1 LVAKRKE
8 TELKRLLIALLLSL
22 VFVFPAHAGGTTQ
35 DEVLS
40 TWYQLILK
48 LVRHTATYS
57 PPVASRAFAYLGVT
71 SFEATASGDAALISL
86 DGQLNGLKGLPKRER
101 GKTYDEAIVLNA
113 ALGAAARD
121 FFANTGP
128 SGQNA
133 LKTTNLSMRVSVAKG
148 VAADVRARSEAFGL
162 ALEKHIFK
170 WSQGDGGAKIVNL
183 GFPLKYK
190 LSKEPGHWQ
199 PTNQQTL
206 QHVPLLPSWGKNRSF
221 AMPDGATCILPPP
234 PAYSE
239 DKASEFYK
247 QAQEVHDVKNGIGE
261 GQRLVA
267 RFWSDDPGLST
278 TPPGHWIEI
287 TLAIAARDK
296 LSIAKT
302 SDALARLGVAVADA
316 FIGCWHEKYKYDYI
330 RPVTFIKAHIDPNWE
345 TVLITPP
352 FPEYPSGHSSQSG
365 AAATVLSSVLGDNLA
380 FDDASHEKDNL
391 GVRHF
396 NSFWD
401 AAKEAAVSR
410 LYGGIHFRAAID
422 QGLEQGKC
430 IGAYAVKLR
439 TVK

>member
-1 LVAKRKE
+1 M
-8 TELKRLLIALLLSL
+8 KRLGLVLFIALIFA
-22 VFVFPAHAGGTTQ
+22 VPANAGGMAQ
-35 DEVLS
+35 EEVLGI
-40 TWYQLILK
+40 WYKLILN

-71 SFEATASGDAALISL
+71 SFEATASGDAHLISL
-86 DGQLNGLKGLPKRER
+86 GGQLNGLKGLPKREA
-101 GKTYDEAIVLNA
+101 GQTYDEAVVLNA
-113 ALGAAARD
+113 AMEAAAKD
-121 FFANTGP
+121 FFSNTGP
-128 SGQNA
+128 SGQKA
-133 LKTTNLSMRVSVAKG
+133 LLATGMSMKAKVADG
-148 VAADVRARSEAFGL
+148 VAPDVKTRSEAFGV
-162 ALEKHIFK
+162 ALEKQIFK
-170 WSQGDGGAKIVNL
+170 WSLADGGAKIVNL
-183 GFPLKYK
+183 GFPLNYT

-206 QHVPLLPSWGKNRSF
+206 QHVPLLPDWGKNRSF
-221 AMPDGATCILPPP
+221 AMPTGAACPLSPP

-239 DKASEFYK
+239 DKNSEFFK

-261 GQRLVA
+261 DQRTIA

-287 TLAIAARDK
+287 TLAIAARDRFPV
-296 LSIAKT
+296 AKT
-302 SDALARLGVAVADA
+302 TDALARLGVAVADG

-330 RPVTFIKAHIDPNWE
+330 RPVTFIKAHIDPKWD

-352 FPEYPSGHSSQSG
+352 FPEYPSGHSTQSG
-365 AAATVLSSVLGDNLA
+365 AAATALSAVLGDSVA

-396 NSFWD
+396 NNFWD